1 MALGAST
8 GFRFGSSS
16 AKDYIGLAAAV
27 AGTRLLRTM
36 LFQAQSN
43 DRWDLAVAAM
53 FGVVT
58 LVASCVR
65 QGGHPKSIP
74 YGSIKGNVKRKTSP
88 YGQNT
93 RTH

>member
-16 AKDYIGLAAAV
+16 AQDYIGLAV
-27 AGTRLLRTM
+27 AGTRLLRTV

-43 DRWDLAVAAM
+43 DRWGLAVAAM

-58 LVASCVR
+58 LVASYVR

-74 YGSIKGNVKRKTSP
+74 YGSIKGNVKRKTYP